1 MYSYKDL
8 HELINNQIKKAN
20 FVKEPKHLYEPIE
33 YVLSLGG
40 KRIRPVFLLM
50 ACNLFSDKIDKA
62 VDAALAL
69 EIFHNF
75 TLLHDDIMDNSSL
88 RRNKPTVHTKWNS
101 NVAILSGDAMSIVA
115 YEYITKTKSKSNKF
129 FDILNVFNTTALQVC
144 DGQQYDMDFE
154 KQEFV
159 SEDVYLKMIK
169 LKTAVLIAA
178 SLKIG
183 AIIGGASQEDAQ
195 LLYSF
200 GINIGLAFQIQDD
213 FLDVY
218 GDTSVFGKKTGNDI
232 VTNKK
237 TYLLTKAF
245 EIAKAGDHTELYSQF
260 FTKNINSE
268 EKIKTVVRIYD
279 KLGIKEIAQNKI
291 TEYFNE
297 AFNCLNKVSVNSEKK
312 QELSSFIKNNLVN
325 RVK

>member
-8 HELINNQIKKAN
+8 QEFINNQIKKAN
-20 FVKEPKHLYEPIE
+20 FVKQPKQLYEPIE

-50 ACNLFSDKIDKA
+50 ACNLFSDEIDKA
-62 VDAALAL
+62 VNAALAL

-101 NVAILSGDAMSIVA
+101 NVAILSGDAMSIIA
-115 YEYITKTKSKSNKF
+115 YEYITKTKSNKIS
-129 FDILNVFNTTALQVC
+129 DILNVFNTTALQVC

-154 KQEFV
+154 KLEFV
-159 SEDVYLKMIK
+159 SEAIYLKMIK

-232 VTNKK
+232 ITNKK

-245 EIAKAGDHTELYSQF
+245 EIANADDHKELYSQF

-268 EKIKTVVRIYD
+268 EKIKTVIRIYD
-279 KLGIKEIAQNKI
+279 KLGIKKIAQNKI

-312 QELSSFIKNNLVN
+312 QELSSFIKNNLIN

>member
-8 HELINNQIKKAN
+8 QEIINNQIKKTN
-20 FVKEPKHLYEPIE
+20 FVKEPRQLYEPIE

-50 ACNLFSDKIDKA
+50 ACNLFSDEIGKA
-62 VDAALAL
+62 VNAALAL

-75 TLLHDDIMDNSSL
+75 TLLHDDIMDNSLL

-101 NVAILSGDAMSIVA
+101 NVAILSGDAMSIIA
-115 YEYITKTKSKSNKF
+115 YEYITKTKSNNLS
-129 FDILNVFNTTALQVC
+129 DILNVFNTTALQVC

-159 SEDVYLKMIK
+159 SEAVYLKMIK

-218 GDTSVFGKKTGNDI
+218 GDTTVFGKKTGNDI
-232 VTNKK
+232 ITNKK

-245 EIAKAGDHTELYSQF
+245 EIAKADDRTKLYSQF
-260 FTKNINSE
+260 FTKNINPE

-279 KLGIKEIAQNKI
+279 KLGIKEITQNKI
-291 TEYFNE
+291 VEYFNE
-297 AFNCLNKVSVNSEKK
+297 AFIYLEKVSVNSEKK
-312 QELSSFIKNNLVN
+312 QELSYFIKNNLIN